1 MKIKSIIIY
10 NYRKIQQ
17 AQINMEDN
25 ITILAGAN
33 NSGKTSLVEL
43 FDSVFAKSKGKLA
56 LNKNDFPV
64 EMCEQWRK
72 DVYPLFYNAFTS
84 SENKEKT
91 ITEISEKM
99 FQCEKPILI
108 SPITI
113 HIQIEYDKEKD
124 DIRNFA
130 DYIMELSDN
139 NTSFYFVYKYEISS
153 TAFMNKID
161 QNYEKF
167 FSRFQKAEKAKKDDN
182 FSNKCEQTIS
192 EMIFDLY
199 SDSCTEE
206 AYFCDSSYG
215 NAVHMEISDFKSLFN
230 FGHITA
236 SRVLDDERSDK
247 AHILS
252 KSMVDIASQAEDWQS
267 TIKDLPDQIIQPI
280 QNANIQDKVRTA
292 SLDPLKTT
300 MNAVSETNGGQAGEI
315 IIDMDI
321 TEDSIKSLLKNIT
334 SAKYKIGNY
343 YLNESSQGL
352 GYSNL
357 IYIHL
362 QLEKYKK
369 SINPLVVNF
378 FVIEEPEA
386 HMHPQMQNAFSQY
399 LLNYYK
405 GEDNIQGMLT
415 THSHEVVRNAQI
427 SQIRVI
433 RQTGKFT
440 CELYDLRDFQGSLEE
455 SDPEVLEFY
464 NFFYTI
470 NFPDLIFADKIIMY
484 EGDTERMFIKS
495 ILCLEN
501 YKALNN
507 QYISFVQVGGA
518 YAHMYFQLLNYLGI
532 KSVILTDLD
541 YESDAK
547 TISDVLSS
555 TITNPTI
562 KNFYKKSNGKNVS
575 TSNPSVEEIY
585 EWQSRYSN
593 LLFGDKNNIYL
604 GFQSKEDGYSR
615 TLEEAM
621 LGEYFEITAIEEKSR
636 KEWIQKKQ
644 FHKLKYS
651 IPNKDSSAIRDIVH
665 STSNGKTDFMY
676 SVIMNNLVN
685 DMLPNYIKEAL
696 SWLMK

>member
-1 MKIKSIIIY
+1 
-10 NYRKIQQ
+10 
-17 AQINMEDN
+17 
-25 ITILAGAN
+25 
-33 NSGKTSLVEL
+33 
-43 FDSVFAKSKGKLA
+43 
-56 LNKNDFPV
+56 
-64 EMCEQWRK
+64 
-72 DVYPLFYNAFTS
+72 
-84 SENKEKT
+84 
-91 ITEISEKM
+91 M
-99 FQCEKPILI
+99 FQWEKPILI

-153 TAFMNKID
+153 TAFVNKID
-161 QNYEKF
+161 QNYEKL

-427 SQIRVI
+427 SLKR
-433 RQTGKFT
+433 
-440 CELYDLRDFQGSLEE
+440 
-455 SDPEVLEFY
+455 
-464 NFFYTI
+464 
-470 NFPDLIFADKIIMY
+470 
-484 EGDTERMFIKS
+484 
-495 ILCLEN
+495 
-501 YKALNN
+501 
-507 QYISFVQVGGA
+507 
-518 YAHMYFQLLNYLGI
+518 LLWR
-532 KSVILTDLD
+532 S
-541 YESDAK
+541 
-547 TISDVLSS
+547 
-555 TITNPTI
+555 
-562 KNFYKKSNGKNVS
+562 
-575 TSNPSVEEIY
+575 
-585 EWQSRYSN
+585 
-593 LLFGDKNNIYL
+593 
-604 GFQSKEDGYSR
+604 
-615 TLEEAM
+615 
-621 LGEYFEITAIEEKSR
+621 
-636 KEWIQKKQ
+636 
-644 FHKLKYS
+644 
-651 IPNKDSSAIRDIVH
+651 
-665 STSNGKTDFMY
+665 
-676 SVIMNNLVN
+676 
-685 DMLPNYIKEAL
+685 
-696 SWLMK
+696 

>member
-43 FDSVFAKSKGKLA
+43 LDSVFAKPKGKLA

-64 EMCEQWRK
+64 EMCEHWRK

-91 ITEISEKM
+91 ITVISEKM

-153 TAFMNKID
+153 TTFMNKID
-161 QNYEKF
+161 QNYEKL

-199 SDSCTEE
+199 YDSCTEE

-267 TIKDLPDQIIQPI
+267 TIKDLPNQIIQPI

-455 SDPEVLEFY
+455 SNPEVLEFY

-547 TISDVLSS
+547 TTSDVLSS

-621 LGEYFEITAIEEKSR
+621 LGECFDITAIEERSR
-636 KEWIQKKQ
+636 EEWIQKKQ
-644 FHKLKYS
+644 FYKLKYS

>member
-43 FDSVFAKSKGKLA
+43 FDSVFAKPKGKLA

-64 EMCEQWRK
+64 ELCEQWRK
-72 DVYPLFYNAFTS
+72 DVYPLFYSAFTS

-91 ITEISEKM
+91 ITVISEKM

-139 NTSFYFVYKYEISS
+139 NTGFYFVYKYEISS
-153 TAFMNKID
+153 TVFMNKID
-161 QNYEKF
+161 QNYEKL

-455 SDPEVLEFY
+455 SNPEVLEFY

-547 TISDVLSS
+547 TTSDVLSS

-604 GFQSKEDGYSR
+604 GFQCKEDGYSR

-621 LGEYFEITAIEEKSR
+621 LGECFDITAIEERSR
-636 KEWIQKKQ
+636 EEWIQKKQ
-644 FHKLKYS
+644 FYKLKYS

>member
-1 MKIKSIIIY
+1 
-10 NYRKIQQ
+10 
-17 AQINMEDN
+17 MEDN

-43 FDSVFAKSKGKLA
+43 LDSVFAKPKGKLA

-64 EMCEQWRK
+64 ELCEQWRK
-72 DVYPLFYNAFTS
+72 DVYPLFYNAFTR

-91 ITEISEKM
+91 ITVISEKM

-113 HIQIEYDKEKD
+113 HIQIEYDKGKD

-161 QNYEKF
+161 QNYEKL

-455 SDPEVLEFY
+455 SNPEVLEFY
-464 NFFYTI
+464 NYFYTI

-575 TSNPSVEEIY
+575 TSNPSVKEIY

-621 LGEYFEITAIEEKSR
+621 LGEYFDITAIEEKSR
-636 KEWIQKKQ
+636 EEWIQKKQ
-644 FHKLKYS
+644 SHKLKYS

>member
-43 FDSVFAKSKGKLA
+43 LDSVFAKPKGKLA

-64 EMCEQWRK
+64 ELCEQWRK

-91 ITEISEKM
+91 ITVISEKM

-113 HIQIEYDKEKD
+113 HIQIEYDKGKD

-161 QNYEKF
+161 QNYEKL

-455 SDPEVLEFY
+455 SNPEVLEFY
-464 NFFYTI
+464 NYFYTI

-575 TSNPSVEEIY
+575 TSNPSVKEIY

-621 LGEYFEITAIEEKSR
+621 LGEYFDITAIEEKSR
-636 KEWIQKKQ
+636 EEWIQKKQ
-644 FHKLKYS
+644 SHKLKYS

>member
-161 QNYEKF
+161 QNYEKL

>member
-43 FDSVFAKSKGKLA
+43 LDSVFAKPKGKLA

-64 EMCEQWRK
+64 ELCEQWRK
-72 DVYPLFYNAFTS
+72 DVYPLFYNAFTR

-91 ITEISEKM
+91 ITVISEKM

-113 HIQIEYDKEKD
+113 HIQIEYDKGKD

-161 QNYEKF
+161 QNYEKL

-455 SDPEVLEFY
+455 SNPEVLEFY
-464 NFFYTI
+464 NYFYTI

-575 TSNPSVEEIY
+575 TSNPSVKEIY

-621 LGEYFEITAIEEKSR
+621 LGEYFDITAIEEKSR
-636 KEWIQKKQ
+636 EEWIQKKQ
-644 FHKLKYS
+644 SHKLKYS